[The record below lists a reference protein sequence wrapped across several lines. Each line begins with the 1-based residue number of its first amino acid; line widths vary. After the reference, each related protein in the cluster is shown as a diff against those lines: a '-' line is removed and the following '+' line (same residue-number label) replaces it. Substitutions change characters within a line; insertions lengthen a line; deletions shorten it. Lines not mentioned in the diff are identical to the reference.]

1 MKASDLM
8 TKTVFTCHP
17 ADTLEQ
23 AARTLWEQDVG
34 CLVVV
39 DDEEQPVAMITD
51 RDICMAAYTRGVA
64 LANAKV
70 EGAMSQHLVSAS
82 TETSSAN
89 LEALMASAQ
98 IRRVPVIGRDG
109 KLAGIVTLGDIARY
123 SISSPLHFTTVP
135 AVATTLASITEPRRS
150 SSAAA

>member
-8 TKTVFTCHP
+8 TKSVFTCHP

-23 AARTLWEQDVG
+23 AARVLWEEDIG

-39 DDEEQPVAMITD
+39 DDEERPVAMLTD
-51 RDICMAAYTRGVA
+51 RDICMAAYTQGVA
-64 LANAKV
+64 LRDARV
-70 EGAMSQHLVSAS
+70 GGAMSRHLVSAS
-82 TETSSAN
+82 PETSSAN

-98 IRRVPVIGRDG
+98 IRRIPVIGRDG

-123 SISSPLHFTTVP
+123 ALASPLHFTTVP
-135 AVATTLASITEPRRS
+135 AVATTLAAVIEPRRS
-150 SSAAA
+150 SAAA